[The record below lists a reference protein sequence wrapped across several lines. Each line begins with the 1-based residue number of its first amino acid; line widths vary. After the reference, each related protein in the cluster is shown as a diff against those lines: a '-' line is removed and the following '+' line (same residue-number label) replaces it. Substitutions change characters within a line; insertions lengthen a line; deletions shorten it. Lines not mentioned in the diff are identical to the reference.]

1 VYHIVLRVRL
11 EILLSQVLQ
20 NSDFDE
26 RLMVESLFVPANE
39 KKKTCFFFLLQTDRR
54 KNATFVKAGRG

>member
-1 VYHIVLRVRL
+1 VYHVVLRVRL

-26 RLMVESLFVPANE
+26 RLMVESLFVSAKE
-39 KKKTCFFFLLQTDRR
+39 KPDSFCFKRTR
-54 KNATFVKAGRG
+54 NAKAFVKGGRG